1 MDFFSNGNSQVN
13 ARYRPSSLTFND
25 LQRRSDNSVLENQAK
40 QLVRDILSNVDDI
53 LDDWKQTEPVDE
65 SANWLKQILENA
77 RYNKRRYRP
86 GNL

>member
-65 SANWLKQILENA
+65 SANWLKQILGELMNQ
-77 RYNKRRYRP
+77 
-86 GNL
+86 LSM